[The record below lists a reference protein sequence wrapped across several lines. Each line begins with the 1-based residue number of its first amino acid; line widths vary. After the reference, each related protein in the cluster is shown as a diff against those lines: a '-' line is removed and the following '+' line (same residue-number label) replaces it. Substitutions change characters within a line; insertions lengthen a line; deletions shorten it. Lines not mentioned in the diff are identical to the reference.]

1 MGYAIEDVKGWI
13 GEATLTKWRQMSVTN
28 IPKEGGGYTY
38 TNQDPQASIAS
49 GSATSWVTVKLQ
61 ALDADVSEFGGAQK
75 IGGFWMKLGAITER
89 TKTGRCLHMSG
100 LAALHLLDNTN
111 FDNVQICIVGSTVYD
126 HHFVL
131 LDIFHSVD
139 QKWQRF
145 VVDVWQGR
153 VDNSNNFVYTDA
165 THPYYRHGN
174 LVTFF
179 DFSYGAHRRQT
190 DRSLITEARQV
201 N

>member
-1 MGYAIEDVKGWI
+1 MGYSIEDVKGWI
-13 GEATLTKWRQMSVTN
+13 GEATLTKWKQMSVTN
-28 IPKEGGGYTY
+28 VPKEGGGYTY
-38 TNQDPQASIAS
+38 TNQDSQATICS
-49 GSATSWVTVKLQ
+49 GAATSWVTGRLK
-61 ALDADVSEFGGAQK
+61 ALDVDVSAFGGAQK

-89 TKTGRCLHMSG
+89 RKIGRCLHMSG
-100 LAALHLLDNTN
+100 LAAMHLLDNNN
-111 FDNVQICIVGSTVYD
+111 FDNTKIYIVGSTAYD

-131 LDIFHSVD
+131 LDIFHSTD

-145 VVDVWQGR
+145 VVDIWQGR

-165 THPYYRHGN
+165 NHPYYRHGN

-179 DFSYGAHRRQT
+179 DFPSGPNHRQT
-190 DRSLITEARQV
+190 DRSLIAEAKQV